1 MSDSMM
7 DQKLY
12 DYLKIVKS
20 YLMKMGAS
28 KEDAE
33 DIVQDTAYKF
43 ILYIDSINHKNVESW
58 LFRVAVNGYYDLYR
72 KRSRRQ
78 AIDLKF
84 NYQQLF
90 EEFTPE
96 QAVLQNETRE
106 DVDGVLKKLKPKHQ
120 QVLLLKYSLDLA
132 IREIAELY
140 EMKEDSVKTT
150 LYRARKEFV
159 KEYRR
164 QGYEG

>member
-1 MSDSMM
+1 MGDLMM

-72 KRSRRQ
+72 KRSRRKE
-78 AIDLKF
+78 IDLKF
-84 NYQQLF
+84 NFQQLF

-96 QAVLQNETRE
+96 QAVLDNERKQ
-106 DVDGVLKKLKPKHQ
+106 DVDGVLKQLKPKHQ
-120 QVLLLKYSLDLA
+120 QLLVLKYSLDLA

-150 LYRARKEFV
+150 LYRARQEFV

-164 QGYEG
+164 QGYE

>member
-1 MSDSMM
+1 MDDSMM

-12 DYLKIVKS
+12 EYLKIVKS

-43 ILYIDSINHKNVESW
+43 ILYIDSISHKNVESW

-72 KRSRRQ
+72 KRTRRQ

-84 NYQQLF
+84 NFQQLF
-90 EEFTPE
+90 EEYTPE
-96 QAVLQNETRE
+96 QAVLDNERKQ
-106 DVDGVLKKLKPKHQ
+106 DVDSVLKRLKLKHQ

-132 IREIAELY
+132 IREIAELC

-150 LYRARKEFV
+150 LYRARQEFV

>member
-1 MSDSMM
+1 MGDSMM
-7 DQKLY
+7 DQKLIEC
-12 DYLKIVKS
+12 LKIVKS
-20 YLMKMGAS
+20 YLMKMGAT

-43 ILYIDSINHKNVESW
+43 ILYIDSISHRNVESW

-72 KRSRRQ
+72 KRSRRKD
-78 AIDLKF
+78 IDLKF

-96 QAVLQNETRE
+96 QAVLDNERRQ
-106 DVDGVLKKLKPKHQ
+106 DVDGVMKRLKPKHQ

-150 LYRARKEFV
+150 LYRARQEFV

-164 QGYEG
+164 QGYE

>member
-7 DQKLY
+7 EQKLY
-12 DYLKIVKS
+12 DYLKIVKA

-43 ILYIDSINHKNVESW
+43 ILYIDSISHKNVESW

-78 AIDLKF
+78 AITLKF
-84 NYQQLF
+84 NFQQLF

-96 QAVLQNETRE
+96 EAVLQNERKQ
-106 DVDGVLKKLKPKHQ
+106 DVDDVLKKMKPKHQ
-120 QVLLLKYSLDLA
+120 QLLILKYSLDLA
-132 IREIAELY
+132 IRDIAELY
-140 EMKEDSVKTT
+140 DMKEDSVKTT

-164 QGYEG
+164 KKHE

>member
-1 MSDSMM
+1 MSDFMM
-7 DQKLY
+7 EQKLY
-12 DYLKIVKS
+12 EYLSTMKA

-43 ILYIDSINHKNVESW
+43 ILYIDSISHENVEGW

-78 AIDLKF
+78 DIALKF
-84 NYQQLF
+84 NFQRLF

-96 QAVLQNETRE
+96 DAILQNERKK
-106 DVDGVLKKLKPKHQ
+106 DLDGVLKKLKPKHQ
-120 QVLLLKYSLDLA
+120 QLLLLKYSLELA

-140 EMKEDSVKTT
+140 EMREDSVKTT

-164 QGYEG
+164 QGYE

>member
-1 MSDSMM
+1 MGDSLM
-7 DQKLY
+7 DQKLV

-43 ILYIDSINHKNVESW
+43 ILYIDSISQKNVESW

-96 QAVLQNETRE
+96 QAVLDNERRR
-106 DVDGVLKKLKPKHQ
+106 DVDGVMKRLKPKHQ

-150 LYRARKEFV
+150 LYRARQEFV

-164 QGYEG
+164 QGYE

>member
-1 MSDSMM
+1 MDDKLM

-12 DYLKIVKS
+12 DYLKIVKN

-43 ILYIDSINHKNVESW
+43 ILYIDSISHKNVEGW

-78 AIDLKF
+78 AIALKF
-84 NYQQLF
+84 NFQQLF

-96 QAVLQNETRE
+96 EAVLQKERKQ
-106 DVDGVLKKLKPKHQ
+106 DVDDVLKKLKPKHQ
-120 QVLLLKYSLDLA
+120 QLLILKYSLDLA
-132 IREIAELY
+132 IRDIAKLC
-140 EMKEDSVKTT
+140 EMKEDTVKTT

-159 KEYRR
+159 QEYRR
-164 QGYEG
+164 QGYE

>member
-1 MSDSMM
+1 MDDTLM

-12 DYLKIVKS
+12 DYLKIVKN

-43 ILYIDSINHKNVESW
+43 ILYIDSISHKNVEGW

-78 AIDLKF
+78 AIALKF
-84 NYQQLF
+84 NFQQLF

-96 QAVLQNETRE
+96 DAVLQNERKQ
-106 DVDGVLKKLKPKHQ
+106 DVDDVLKKLKPKHQ
-120 QVLLLKYSLDLA
+120 QLLILKYSVDLA
-132 IREIAELY
+132 IRDIAKLC
-140 EMKEDSVKTT
+140 EMKEDTVKTT

-159 KEYRR
+159 QEYRR
-164 QGYEG
+164 QGYE

>member
-12 DYLKIVKS
+12 NHLQIVKS

-43 ILYIDSINHKNVESW
+43 ILYIDSISHRNVESW
-58 LFRVAVNGYYDLYR
+58 LFRVALNGYYDLYR

-78 AIDLKF
+78 TIDLKF
-84 NYQQLF
+84 NFQQLF

-96 QAVLQNETRE
+96 QAILQKEARE

-120 QVLLLKYSLDLA
+120 QILLLKYSLELA
-132 IREIAELY
+132 IREIAVLY

-150 LYRARKEFV
+150 LYRARQEFV

-164 QGYEG
+164 QGYE

>member
-1 MSDSMM
+1 MDDTLI

-12 DYLKIVKS
+12 DYLKIVKN

-43 ILYIDSINHKNVESW
+43 ILYIDSISHKNVESW

-78 AIDLKF
+78 AIALKF
-84 NYQQLF
+84 NFQQLF

-96 QAVLQNETRE
+96 EAVLQNERKQ
-106 DVDGVLKKLKPKHQ
+106 DVDEVLKKLKPKHQ
-120 QVLLLKYSLDLA
+120 QLLLLKYSLDLS
-132 IREIAELY
+132 IRNISELY

-159 KEYRR
+159 QEYRR
-164 QGYEG
+164 QGYE

>member
-1 MSDSMM
+1 MGDSMM

-43 ILYIDSINHKNVESW
+43 ILYIDSISHKNVESW

-72 KRSRRQ
+72 KRSRRKD
-78 AIDLKF
+78 IDLKF

-96 QAVLQNETRE
+96 QAMLDNERRQ
-106 DVDGVLKKLKPKHQ
+106 DVDGVMKRLKPKHQ
-120 QVLLLKYSLDLA
+120 QVLLLKYSLELA

-150 LYRARKEFV
+150 LYRARQEFV

-164 QGYEG
+164 QGYE

>member
-1 MSDSMM
+1 MDDTLM

-12 DYLKIVKS
+12 DYLKIVKN

-43 ILYIDSINHKNVESW
+43 ILYIDSISHRNVEGW

-78 AIDLKF
+78 AIALKF
-84 NYQQLF
+84 NFQQLF

-96 QAVLQNETRE
+96 EAVLQNERKE
-106 DVDGVLKKLKPKHQ
+106 DVDMVLKKLKPKHQ
-120 QVLLLKYSLDLA
+120 QLLLLKYSLDLA
-132 IREIAELY
+132 IRDIAKLC

-159 KEYRR
+159 QEYRR
-164 QGYEG
+164 QGYE

>member
-1 MSDSMM
+1 MDDILM

-12 DYLKIVKS
+12 DYLKIVKN

-43 ILYIDSINHKNVESW
+43 ILYIDSISHKNVEGW

-78 AIDLKF
+78 AIALKF
-84 NYQQLF
+84 NFQQLF

-96 QAVLQNETRE
+96 DAVLQNERKQ
-106 DVDGVLKKLKPKHQ
+106 DVDDVLKKLKPKYQ
-120 QVLLLKYSLDLA
+120 QLLILKYSLDLS
-132 IREIAELY
+132 IRDIAKLC
-140 EMKEDSVKTT
+140 EMKEDTVKTT

-159 KEYRR
+159 QEYRR
-164 QGYEG
+164 QGYE

>member
-7 DQKLY
+7 EQKLY
-12 DYLKIVKS
+12 EYLNTIKA

-43 ILYIDSINHKNVESW
+43 ILYIDSISHKNVEGW

-78 AIDLKF
+78 DITLKF
-84 NYQQLF
+84 NFQRLF

-96 QAVLQNETRE
+96 DAVLQNERKQ
-106 DVDGVLKKLKPKHQ
+106 DLDGVLKKLKPKHQ
-120 QVLLLKYSLDLA
+120 QLLLLKYSLDLA

-140 EMKEDSVKTT
+140 EMTEDSVKTT

-159 KEYRR
+159 QEYRR
-164 QGYEG
+164 QGYE

>member
-1 MSDSMM
+1 MDDILM

-12 DYLKIVKS
+12 DYLKIVKN

-43 ILYIDSINHKNVESW
+43 ILYIDSISHKNVEGW

-78 AIDLKF
+78 AIALKF
-84 NYQQLF
+84 NFQQLF

-96 QAVLQNETRE
+96 DAVLQNERKQ
-106 DVDGVLKKLKPKHQ
+106 DVDDVLKKLKPKHQ
-120 QVLLLKYSLDLA
+120 QLLILKYSLDLA
-132 IREIAELY
+132 IRDIAKLC
-140 EMKEDSVKTT
+140 EMKEGTVKTT

-159 KEYRR
+159 QEYRR
-164 QGYEG
+164 QGYE

>member
-1 MSDSMM
+1 MSDRVM
-7 DQKLY
+7 DRKLY
-12 DYLKIVKS
+12 DHLNIVKS

-43 ILYIDSINHKNVESW
+43 ILYIDSIGHKNVESW

-72 KRSRRQ
+72 KSSRRRT
-78 AIDLKF
+78 IDLKF
-84 NYQQLF
+84 NFQQLF
-90 EEFTPE
+90 EELTPE
-96 QAVLQNETRE
+96 DAVLQNEKKQ

-120 QVLLLKYSLDLA
+120 QLLLLKYSLDLA

-140 EMKEDSVKTT
+140 DMKEDSVKTT
-150 LYRARKEFV
+150 LYRARKEFIN
-159 KEYRR
+159 EYRR
-164 QGYEG
+164 QGYE

>member
-1 MSDSMM
+1 M
-7 DQKLY
+7 DDTLMDRKLY
-12 DYLKIVKS
+12 DYLKIVKN

-43 ILYIDSINHKNVESW
+43 ILYIDSISHRNVEGW

-78 AIDLKF
+78 AIALKF
-84 NYQQLF
+84 NFQQLF

-96 QAVLQNETRE
+96 EAVLQNERKE
-106 DVDGVLKKLKPKHQ
+106 DVDMVLKKLKPKHQ
-120 QVLLLKYSLDLA
+120 QLLLLKYSLDLA
-132 IREIAELY
+132 IRDIAKLC

-159 KEYRR
+159 QEYRR
-164 QGYEG
+164 QGYE

>member
-12 DYLKIVKS
+12 NHLQIVKS

-43 ILYIDSINHKNVESW
+43 ILYIDSISHRNVESW

-78 AIDLKF
+78 TIDLKF
-84 NYQQLF
+84 NFQQLF

-120 QVLLLKYSLDLA
+120 QILLLKYSLELA
-132 IREIAELY
+132 IREIAVLY

-150 LYRARKEFV
+150 LYRARQEFV

-164 QGYEG
+164 QGYE

>member
-1 MSDSMM
+1 MGDSLM
-7 DQKLY
+7 DQKLV

-43 ILYIDSINHKNVESW
+43 ILYIDSISHKNVESW

-84 NYQQLF
+84 NYHQLF

-96 QAVLQNETRE
+96 QAVLDNERKQ
-106 DVDGVLKKLKPKHQ
+106 DVDGVMKRLKPKHQ

-140 EMKEDSVKTT
+140 EMKEDPVKTT
-150 LYRARKEFV
+150 RYRARQEFV

-164 QGYEG
+164 QGYE

>member
-7 DQKLY
+7 EQKLY
-12 DYLKIVKS
+12 DYLKIVKA

-43 ILYIDSINHKNVESW
+43 ILYIDSISHKNVESW

-78 AIDLKF
+78 AITLKF
-84 NYQQLF
+84 NFQQLF

-96 QAVLQNETRE
+96 EAVLQNERKQ
-106 DVDGVLKKLKPKHQ
+106 DVDDVLKKMKPKHHQ
-120 QVLLLKYSLDLA
+120 LLILKYSLDLA
-132 IREIAELY
+132 IREIAELCD
-140 EMKEDSVKTT
+140 MKEDSVKTT

-164 QGYEG
+164 KKHE

>member
-1 MSDSMM
+1 MDDSMM

-12 DYLKIVKS
+12 EYLKIVKS
-20 YLMKMGAS
+20 YLLKMGAS

-43 ILYIDSINHKNVESW
+43 ILYIDSISHKNVESW

-72 KRSRRQ
+72 KRTRRQ

-84 NYQQLF
+84 NFQQLF
-90 EEFTPE
+90 EEYTPE
-96 QAVLQNETRE
+96 QAVLDNERKQ
-106 DVDGVLKKLKPKHQ
+106 DLDGVLKRLKPKHQ

-150 LYRARKEFV
+150 LYRARQEFV

-164 QGYEG
+164 QSYE

>member
-1 MSDSMM
+1 MSDTLM

-12 DYLKIVKS
+12 DYLKIVKN
-20 YLMKMGAS
+20 YLIKMGAS

-33 DIVQDTAYKF
+33 DIAQDTAYKF
-43 ILYIDSINHKNVESW
+43 ILYIDSISHKNVESW

-78 AIDLKF
+78 TIALKF
-84 NYQQLF
+84 NFQQLF

-96 QAVLQNETRE
+96 EAVLQNEQKQN
-106 DVDGVLKKLKPKHQ
+106 VDDVLKKLKPKYQ
-120 QVLLLKYSLDLA
+120 QLLLLKYSLDLA
-132 IREIAELY
+132 IRDISELY

-159 KEYRR
+159 QEYRR
-164 QGYEG
+164 QGHE

>member
-1 MSDSMM
+1 MSDTLM

-12 DYLKIVKS
+12 DYLKIVKN
-20 YLMKMGAS
+20 YLMKIGAS

-43 ILYIDSINHKNVESW
+43 ILYIDSISHRNVEGW

-78 AIDLKF
+78 AIALKF
-84 NYQQLF
+84 NFQQLF

-96 QAVLQNETRE
+96 EAVLQNERKE
-106 DVDGVLKKLKPKHQ
+106 DVDMVLKKLKPKHQ
-120 QVLLLKYSLDLA
+120 QLLLLKYSLDLA
-132 IREIAELY
+132 IRDIAKLC

-159 KEYRR
+159 QEYRR
-164 QGYEG
+164 QGYE

>member
-1 MSDSMM
+1 MDDKLM

-12 DYLKIVKS
+12 DYLKIVKN

-43 ILYIDSINHKNVESW
+43 ILYIDSISHKNVEGW

-78 AIDLKF
+78 AIALKF
-84 NYQQLF
+84 NFQQLF

-96 QAVLQNETRE
+96 EAVLQNERKQN
-106 DVDGVLKKLKPKHQ
+106 VDDVLKKLKPKHQ
-120 QVLLLKYSLDLA
+120 QLLLLKYSLDLA
-132 IREIAELY
+132 IRDIGELY
-140 EMKEDSVKTT
+140 EMREDSVKTT

-159 KEYRR
+159 QEYRR
-164 QGYEG
+164 QGHE

>member
-1 MSDSMM
+1 MSDTLM

-12 DYLKIVKS
+12 DYLKIVKN

-43 ILYIDSINHKNVESW
+43 ILYIDSISHKNVESW

-78 AIDLKF
+78 TIALKF
-84 NYQQLF
+84 NFQKLF

-96 QAVLQNETRE
+96 EAVLQNEQKQNVY
-106 DVDGVLKKLKPKHQ
+106 DVLKKLKPKHQ
-120 QVLLLKYSLDLA
+120 QLLLLKYSLDLA
-132 IREIAELY
+132 IRDIAELY

-159 KEYRR
+159 QEFRR
-164 QGYEG
+164 QGHE

>member
-1 MSDSMM
+1 MGDTLM

-12 DYLKIVKS
+12 DYLKIVKN

-43 ILYIDSINHKNVESW
+43 ILYIDSISHKNVEGW

-78 AIDLKF
+78 AIALKF
-84 NYQQLF
+84 NFQQLF

-96 QAVLQNETRE
+96 EAVLQNERKE
-106 DVDGVLKKLKPKHQ
+106 DVDMVLKKLKPKHQ
-120 QVLLLKYSLDLA
+120 QLLLLKYSLDLA
-132 IREIAELY
+132 IRDIAELY

-159 KEYRR
+159 QEYRR
-164 QGYEG
+164 QGYE

>member
-12 DYLKIVKS
+12 NHLQIVKS

-43 ILYIDSINHKNVESW
+43 ILYIDSISHRNVESW

-78 AIDLKF
+78 TIDLKF
-84 NYQQLF
+84 NFQQLF

-96 QAVLQNETRE
+96 QAILQKEARE

-120 QVLLLKYSLDLA
+120 QILLLKYSLELA
-132 IREIAELY
+132 IREIAVLY

-150 LYRARKEFV
+150 LYRARQEFV

-164 QGYEG
+164 QGYE

>member
-1 MSDSMM
+1 MSDTMM

-12 DYLKIVKS
+12 EYLKIVKS

-78 AIDLKF
+78 AIALKF
-84 NYQQLF
+84 NFQQLF

-96 QAVLQNETRE
+96 QAVLENERKQ
-106 DVDGVLKKLKPKHQ
+106 DVEGVLKQLKPKHQ
-120 QVLLLKYSLDLA
+120 QLLLLKYSLDLT
-132 IREIAELY
+132 IWEIAELY
-140 EMKEDSVKTT
+140 AMKEDSVKTT
-150 LYRARKEFV
+150 LYRARTEFV

-164 QGYEG
+164 QGYE